1 MKTRLL
7 VRPNPSIPFTD
18 TVYDGGF
25 VALQVDDLTGLNIQS
40 GDTISLEFKDTSL
53 NPQYET
59 VTTVFYTTASNNTIT
74 TTLLWGTSGPLNP
87 GSITNVTRSG
97 PYGQYSVTFAPV
109 ELDLRED
116 LQFPLNFNIAD
127 IRTPQNRKSNY
138 SKTILLPGTSENSQ
152 VLAQLFEIDVDSLW
166 DVSRKHSCFVLQ
178 DGLEIFN
185 GSIRISNIKRSNWN
199 TVNYEV
205 SLEGELTDFFSA
217 LKNPDGTELM
227 LSDIDLSEYSHALSR
242 ESVLESWVGTVQRG
256 GTAYQ
261 TITETLLGPAS
272 DSVFASGARTAFV
285 IGSTA
290 ASGLEIG
297 DVVRFVMDNPGSTT
311 INFDQSQGH
320 HTIVGFTPDGNP
332 VVNLGFQSGGTNSG
346 SLYLCEA
353 TGNGYV
359 YPTVTYGQVGSIANY
374 DNWPGVV
381 RVNWSPWVYAKT
393 YLDKIFELL
402 GFSYE
407 SEFFNSQFFKRQITN
422 ISSSIAGRLDVD
434 LTPFSMTSSDN
445 DIIPFD
451 TVIENVNGQWDP
463 VNYWYT
469 NGNLDSQ
476 PSFNLTFTGQFDVIV
491 SGYNQLTMTIFRSL
505 NPDGTPSATWPTGGG
520 NTLGDDGQTLQWKF
534 LDYYYNNETFQ
545 FSTVAGANTELTSDT
560 TFQTNLTVD
569 TIKLRPGEQIRFRFL
584 YFGSAGVDPI
594 NILTGKLKTSPSDG
608 LTTVDMSAKDFLVSL
623 IGAFN
628 LYVEPDR
635 FNANRLIIEPFND
648 YYINQFIDWTDKV
661 DISQDIEIEPIC
673 PTNAK
678 VYKFTY
684 DEDSD
689 YLNVDYKADTSRVY
703 GDKLEVVET
712 EFSQQTIE
720 TKLKFAATPLSDPTA
735 ITSTDFQTGALIIP
749 TIYKDEQRKPPQQIK
764 PRLLYWT
771 GLRRSSEDFLVN
783 FGVTGGSGATATST
797 INDYGIP
804 MYGYAGHLDN
814 PLDATLDL
822 NFDLLKQLKQYYY
835 GQTYPFLVTDN
846 TLYDRFWSDYISE
859 LTAKSSRFV
868 RMYLELS
875 SVDITT
881 LSFRKLYFIKGNYLR
896 LQKIADY
903 NPITGKPALCEFVK
917 VDVNRTINGNLPPEP
932 CFPEP
937 IEAQYLVTDQADL
950 DALCFANGYVAGTNA
965 VVRTGEFE
973 GYLRT
978 LVSGT
983 ANFSSVAGPSGTW
996 YRAGA
1001 DYEAALAGNGFFTV
1015 DGVSHS
1021 DAYQEVLVITQ
1032 TAGTTSG
1039 VTPILVNATP
1049 GTTGGSTAGMLL
1061 LIGSAIPTEIDDL
1074 ARNVEIYS
1082 CSSQNGDYT
1091 STGVTMTEQQFISIG
1106 QELADTNYYR
1116 LRYYNDSCDYGYSRA
1131 SFPTA

>member
-87 GSITNVTRSG
+87 GSITNVVRTG
-97 PYGQYSVTFAPV
+97 PYGNYSVTFDPV
-109 ELDLRED
+109 ELDLQED
-116 LQFPLNFNIAD
+116 LQFPLNFNVAD

-152 VLAQLFEIDVDSLW
+152 ILAQLFEIDVDSLW

-185 GSIRISNIKRSNWN
+185 GSIRISTIKRNNWN

-227 LSDIDLSEYSHALSR
+227 LSDLDMSEFAHALIRGNIIST
-242 ESVLESWVGTVQRG
+242 WTGTIQRAG
-256 GTAYQ
+256 ATFQ
-261 TITETLLGPAS
+261 NVPETLIGPVS
-272 DSVFASGARTAFV
+272 DTGFASGARTAFI

-311 INFDQSQGH
+311 VNFDASQGH

-332 VVNLGFQSGGTNSG
+332 VVNLAFQSGDVNSG
-346 SLYLCEA
+346 QLYICEA
-353 TGNGYV
+353 TGVGYV
-359 YPTVTYGQVGSIANY
+359 YPSVTYGQIGSLANY
-374 DNWPGVV
+374 DHYPPGVMI
-381 RVNWSPWVYAKT
+381 NWVPWVYAKT
-393 YLDKIFELL
+393 YVDKIFEKV
-402 GFSYE
+402 GFSYD
-407 SEFFNSQFFKRQITN
+407 SAFFESQFFKRLIVNSTSN
-422 ISSSIAGRLDVD
+422 FFAPNRIIVD
-434 LTPFSMTSSDN
+434 ATPFSVDEEDSEVID
-445 DIIPFD
+445 FD
-451 TVIENVNGQWDP
+451 TEISDVNNQWDP
-463 VNYWYT
+463 VNLWFT
-469 NGNLDSQ
+469 NISGVNDTPVIHIHTEGNALDVETSE
-476 PSFNLTFTGQFDVIV
+476 I
-491 SGYNQLTMTIFRSL
+491 QLRVFRSL
-505 NPDGTPSATWPTGGG
+505 DNDGNPDPTWPTGDGFNQDNIG
-520 NTLGDDGQTLQWKF
+520 NIMRYTIVD
-534 LDYYYNNETFQ
+534 NNGFG
-545 FSTVAGANTELTSDT
+545 STELIAGPGT
-560 TFQTNLTVD
+560 TFPTPTSFINDFTIDWLT
-569 TIKLRPGEQIRFRFL
+569 IRPGEQIRIKIRN
-584 YFGSAGVDPI
+584 AGDNTTTTMFVTAGR
-594 NILTGKLKTSPSDG
+594 LTIDSLVVFKGPV
-608 LTTVDMSAKDFLVSL
+608 VDMTCKDFLVSL

-628 LYVEPDR
+628 LYIEPDR
-635 FNANRLIIEPFND
+635 FSANRLIVEPFND
-648 YYINQFIDWTDKV
+648 YYLDQFIDWTDKV
-661 DISQDIEIEPIC
+661 DISQEIELEPIC

-689 YLNVDYKADTSRVY
+689 YLNQDYKADTARLY
-703 GDKLEVVET
+703 GDKLKTVDT

-720 TKLKFAATPLSDPTA
+720 TRLKFAPTPLSDITA
-735 ITSTDFQTGALIIP
+735 VTDSDPQTAEFILP
-749 TIYKDEQRKPPQQIK
+749 AIYKDMQRNPPTQIK
-764 PRLLYWT
+764 PRLMYWT
-771 GLRRSSEDFLVN
+771 GIRRTDALGGFRLSTDATSGPDKDTRN
-783 FGVTGGSGATATST
+783 DFGVS
-797 INDYGIP
+797 
-804 MYGYAGHLDN
+804 MYSYAGHLDN

-822 NFDLLKQLKQYYY
+822 NFDLLKQYYY

-846 TLYDRFWSDYISE
+846 TLYERYWKDYIRE
-859 LTAKSSRFV
+859 LTDKSSRFV